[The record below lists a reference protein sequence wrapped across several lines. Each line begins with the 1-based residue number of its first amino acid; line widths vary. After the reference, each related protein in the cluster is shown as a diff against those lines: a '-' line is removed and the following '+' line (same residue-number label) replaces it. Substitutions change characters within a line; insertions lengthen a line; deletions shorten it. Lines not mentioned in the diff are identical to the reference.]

1 MGSCYSKTKNLRKGK
16 GVAIKYRQPEVAY
29 QKVPEIT
36 EECNSLKLSLATAQ
50 KEREAAHEQ
59 VQHLNL
65 RVHSLENLVR
75 DLQESAES
83 VGRLE
88 NERKAAVSNLHQK
101 QSEFETLQKVNSS
114 LECEHTE
121 VVSKLNQQIQ
131 ELEDKR
137 RKEEERREELA
148 REVHR
153 LQREAQA
160 KQRAIEEADRLKE
173 ELVHLKKKAASL
185 PGNHKEEETDEK
197 EELDLTIV
205 EEEMDKKSQYPSEH
219 AASESLLHAWAHKG
233 PIQVYMAKYNY
244 DPFEYSPNENPEA
257 ELPLTAGDYVLV
269 VGEMDEDG
277 FFDGELIDGR
287 QGLVPS
293 NFIEKVEDD
302 DLSEFHAA
310 LLQAGHGD
318 YSSASTPVVA
328 TAMSPTPLA
337 RGSAKINNNNNEMNF
352 TLTGSQNQKMDT
364 QNGNNNPDE
373 VNSDLEDIAEM
384 DEDAVSVP
392 SRTVPIGGSINNLPP
407 SPRGLSLD
415 KQLTN
420 SILISWKEPE
430 QVAGLEVQCYHIF
443 VDGCLK
449 TSIKGNERT
458 KALLE
463 GVSSNVLNCVECGWQ
478 SGVSSIVVSVV
489 GSLVSAQLW
498 WVWLAVWCQLN
509 CGGCGWQ
516 SGVSS
521 NVLNCGECG
530 WQSGVSSIVV
540 GVVGSLVSAQLW
552 WVWLAV
558 WCQLK
563 CGECGWQSGVSSI
576 VLNCGECG
584 WQSGVSSIVVG
595 VVGSLVSA
603 QLWWVW
609 LAVWCQLK
617 CGECGWQSGVSSIV
631 NHRVCV
637 RCLSNKGQSKDAQ
650 CTMLIGKDMFPIPSE
665 LKVCHVSPTSAS
677 LSWLPGD
684 SNYQHSVMLNGKEV
698 RVVKPGVFR
707 YTLTGLAP
715 GTLQKVT
722 LIAKSISGTLI
733 EEKSRKWV
741 ENVSASIEFHTPEA
755 GAPEPPLNVQVESG
769 PREGTVL
776 LTWLPV
782 TINSS
787 GVCNGAIVAGYQVW
801 GDKRKLKT
809 ISGPTSDHAVLS
821 SEDFKGVY
829 TSNLSVKT
837 VSKAGVESVNSDQI
851 CLPAALIKELR
862 EGHARSQI
870 GEMAQKISDRGKSS
884 TSQPD
889 EGKGHD
895 TDEEIEAAFREV
907 QSSNDGVNA
916 IMAEPYSDS
925 SSSELSDI
933 PEVEEDLIGSQ
944 DSLLNEVGLSQ
955 TNQKPSSSQNEKRS
969 PQPAPRKLVGEN
981 VDLRPKEFNDKRSK
995 GPILASP
1002 SRVVPAIE
1010 ITRDSSTEQFT
1021 EVEEDASTASTGNTP
1036 ISSPG
1041 QPTAVAPHY
1050 WGDMQSPSA
1059 FRQVDQTRRH
1069 DGGGEK
1075 GRPGGESTVSISA
1088 APNSV
1093 PGPTSTNRSVNQPV
1107 SRTHSQDTSSS
1118 DHRKHL
1124 NSGLE
1129 DIGDTDSISEE
1140 INPVID
1146 ESTVRLFIALFDYDP
1161 TTMSPN
1167 VDSIDEEL
1175 PFREGQILKV
1185 FGDKDA
1191 DGFYRGESHGR
1202 RGYIPCNMVSE
1213 VQIDDPDLVEQLLKE
1228 TTERPVPDTLSSHSN
1243 QDSDLTP
1250 NGMSRLPREEPM
1262 RRMIALYDYDPQEL
1276 SPNVDAELELSFKTG
1291 DIVMIFGDMDEDGFY
1306 TGVVNGQQ
1314 GLVPSNFLQPAPLS
1328 DDEVLESV
1336 SVVSAPRS
1344 RSGESLDA
1352 AVNTHR
1358 RADVTA
1364 NVPGIS
1370 APSPPR
1376 DDSTGSNKQATSA
1389 NLADKS
1395 DNSRPGT
1402 ASPAEDEKPKKK
1414 AKTCI

>member
-1 MGSCYSKTKNLRKGK
+1 
-16 GVAIKYRQPEVAY
+16 
-29 QKVPEIT
+29 IT

-173 ELVHLKKKAASL
+173 ELVHLKKKAAAL

-257 ELPLTAGDYVLV
+257 ELPLMAGDYVLV

-384 DEDAVSVP
+384 DEDAVSVH

-430 QVAGLEVQCYHIF
+430 QVSGLEVQCYHIF

-463 GVSSNVLNCVECGWQ
+463 GVSSNV
-478 SGVSSIVVSVV
+478 
-489 GSLVSAQLW
+489 
-498 WVWLAVWCQLN
+498 
-509 CGGCGWQ
+509 
-516 SGVSS
+516 
-521 NVLNCGECG
+521 
-530 WQSGVSSIVV
+530 
-540 GVVGSLVSAQLW
+540 
-552 WVWLAV
+552 
-558 WCQLK
+558 
-563 CGECGWQSGVSSI
+563 
-576 VLNCGECG
+576 
-584 WQSGVSSIVVG
+584 
-595 VVGSLVSA
+595 
-603 QLWWVW
+603 
-609 LAVWCQLK
+609 
-617 CGECGWQSGVSSIV
+617 

-650 CTMLIGKDMFPIPSE
+650 CTMLIGKDVFPIPSE

-741 ENVSASIEFHTPEA
+741 ENVSAIIEFHTPEA

-884 TSQPD
+884 TSQPE

-895 TDEEIEAAFREV
+895 TDEEIEAAFRE
-907 QSSNDGVNA
+907 SDGVNA

-1010 ITRDSSTEQFT
+1010 ITRDSSMEQFT

-1036 ISSPG
+1036 MSSPG

-1093 PGPTSTNRSVNQPV
+1093 PGPTSTNRSVNQLV
-1107 SRTHSQDTSSS
+1107 SRTHSQDTSSSGHNQNVRSGS

-1140 INPVID
+1140 INPVVD

-1243 QDSDLTP
+1243 QDSDSTP
-1250 NGMSRLPREEPM
+1250 NDMSTLPREEPM

-1352 AVNTHR
+1352 AVNIHR

-1364 NVPGIS
+1364 NAPGIS

-1376 DDSTGSNKQATSA
+1376 ADSTGSNKQATSA
-1389 NLADKS
+1389 NLA

-1414 AKTCI
+1414 GFLNKSKNIFKKLTR